1 MPRII
6 YTALAAQPVLPPK
19 EQPLLLSTNAI
30 SSGLVLLKLY
40 SNVKWRNHWYP
51 SSMVKPR
58 FIILKSGGR
67 TKKEGLEEKEKGE
80 ENRKGWQ
87 EEKDEPLID
96 LLNFNYKKLVKE
108 K

>member
-1 MPRII
+1 
-6 YTALAAQPVLPPK
+6 
-19 EQPLLLSTNAI
+19 
-30 SSGLVLLKLY
+30 
-40 SNVKWRNHWYP
+40 
-51 SSMVKPR
+51 MVKHR
-58 FIILKSGGR
+58 FIILKSGER

-108 K
+108 M